1 VNDASHPRALLAR
14 WGLRPQKRFG
24 QHFLIDNAAA
34 AAAAH
39 LCVDGDPSIPVLEIG
54 AGTGVLTQALLNEG
68 ANVTAIDID
77 APLVAKLRG
86 RSELRDAAFAL
97 GDALAF
103 DYAGW
108 AAGRVWRAAGNLPYN
123 IATPL
128 ILQLVTM
135 PNGPQT
141 MTFMIQKDVALRLAA
156 NAATP
161 SYGSL
166 SIAVQ
171 NAAEVE
177 YGFSVGPNA
186 FFPPPKVQ
194 SAVVRLVR
202 RREPAARTRDAGVF
216 EKVVRAAFAY
226 RRKTLVNSLSLALAL
241 PHERIE
247 RAVAAAD
254 IPMEERGERLTIDD
268 FARLADELAEG

>member
-34 AAAAH
+34 NAAAH
-39 LCVDGDPSIPVLEIG
+39 LCVDGEPTIPVLEIG
-54 AGTGVLTQALLNEG
+54 AGTGVLTQALLTEG

-77 APLVAKLRG
+77 APLLSKLRERTDLHG
-86 RSELRDAAFAL
+86 ATFLL
-97 GDALAF
+97 GDALTF

-108 AAGRVWRAAGNLPYN
+108 ANGRTWRAAGNLPYN

-128 ILQLVTM
+128 ILRLVSM
-135 PNGPQT
+135 PHGPQT

-156 NAATP
+156 GAGTP

-166 SIAVQ
+166 SIALQ
-171 NAAEVE
+171 NSAHVE
-177 YGFSVGPNA
+177 YGFTVGPAA
-186 FFPPPKVQ
+186 FYPPPKVQ
-194 SAVVRLVR
+194 SAVVRIVR
-202 RREPAARTRDAGVF
+202 RDEPAARTRDLALF

-226 RRKTLVNSLSLALAL
+226 RRKTLVNSLTLALAL

-254 IPMEERGERLTIDD
+254 ISTEERGERLTIDD
-268 FARLADELAEG
+268 FARLADALAEG